1 MGDVPDAPAAT
12 AAPGTPA
19 RGPTGRSNWGR
30 WGEGDERGAVNLI
43 GSAQVLEATSA
54 CRTGRVYQLGLR
66 VQRRGVPLIDFR
78 PAPERYS
85 LFRDTDDATFRR
97 LGFDDSVGVNEDV
110 LVVPTHNGTHMDAL
124 AHLAVGG
131 TIYNG
136 FDAAT
141 AEAHRGAGR
150 CGIEKLGPVV
160 GRAVVLDV
168 AGHLGV
174 EWLEPGTPVGSDLL
188 ESCRAASGLEVLAGH
203 VLLVRTGWLDLFAAL
218 ERGVKPP
225 FEQPGLSLDAVDFI
239 ADHDVAVVGADNAAV
254 EVIPFDQGRHLGLHQ
269 ALLHG
274 LGVTMLEH
282 LMLSEVAADRCG
294 GGLFVAAPLPV
305 TGGSGSPVNPVL
317 IT

>member
-1 MGDVPDAPAAT
+1 MGDVPEPSPTPTASRAPA
-12 AAPGTPA
+12 
-19 RGPTGRSNWGR
+19 GRSNWGR
-30 WGEGDERGAVNLI
+30 WGEGDERGALNLI
-43 GSAQVLEATSA
+43 GPAQVLDAVSA
-54 CRTGRVYQLGLR
+54 CRTGRVYPLGLR
-66 VQRRGVPLIDFR
+66 VQRRGVPVIDFR

-97 LGFDDSVGVNEDV
+97 LGFDESVGVNEDV

-136 FDAAT
+136 FDAAM
-141 AEAHRGAGR
+141 AEAHRGAAR

-174 EWLEPGTPVGSDLL
+174 DWLEPGTPVGSDLL
-188 ESCRAASGLEVLAGH
+188 ETCRVSSGVEVRAGDI
-203 VLLVRTGWLDLFAAL
+203 LLVRTGWLDLFAAL
-218 ERGVKPP
+218 DRGAKPP
-225 FEQPGLSLDAVDFI
+225 FEQPGLSLDAVEFV
-239 ADHDVAVVGADNAAV
+239 ADHDVAAVGADNAAV

-274 LGVTMLEH
+274 LGVVLMEH
-282 LMLSEVAADRCG
+282 LVLSGVTADGCTE
-294 GGLFVAAPLPV
+294 GLFVAAPLPV

-317 IT
+317 VA